1 MKPNQSIKA
10 YNPKEIERK
19 WVDSISISRDFDYSK
34 KVFSLAIPPPNVT
47 GSLHLG
53 HALNSTV
60 QDVLVKYYYL
70 KGFNV
75 QWTPGT
81 DHAGIATQLL
91 VEKSLSK
98 KGLNLKELSNDELIE
113 EIWKW
118 KEINGDQIINQLRT
132 LGLSCDWDEKKFKYY
147 SPPLSK
153 HDFPN
158 AGAFTQSI
166 FIPDTKQAVTAT
178 KEGNIVLWDCSL
190 IGVSENF
197 GRPSDRKAVK
207 MLTMGKGGIYYM
219 KALDEYFV
227 FS

>member
-10 YNPKEIERK
+10 YNPKEIEKK

-70 KGFNV
+70 KGFNI

-98 KGLNLKELSNDELIE
+98 KGINLKELSNDELIK

-132 LGLSCDWDEKKFKYY
+132 LGLSCDWDEKKFTLDQDMSHAVNKAFIELLKGRN
-147 SPPLSK
+147 LSM
-153 HDFPN
+153 
-158 AGAFTQSI
+158 SI
-166 FIPDTKQAVTAT
+166 
-178 KEGNIVLWDCSL
+178 
-190 IGVSENF
+190 
-197 GRPSDRKAVK
+197 
-207 MLTMGKGGIYYM
+207 
-219 KALDEYFV
+219 
-227 FS
+227 

>member
-10 YNPKEIERK
+10 YNPKEIEKK

-113 EIWKW
+113 EIAG
-118 KEINGDQIINQLRT
+118 NNT
-132 LGLSCDWDEKKFKYY
+132 LGEEAAGEIDYY
-147 SPPLSK
+147 SSYLNNYDEFAGYVPQYLQQYLRDLLPESYRILIAG
-153 HDFPN
+153 DFRSYNETRRMGLARLNPN
-158 AGAFTQSI
+158 GSIDTTFMDTAFNQ
-166 FIPDTKQAVTAT
+166 FAHK
-178 KEGNIVLWDCSL
+178 
-190 IGVSENF
+190 
-197 GRPSDRKAVK
+197 R
-207 MLTMGKGGIYYM
+207 
-219 KALDEYFV
+219 
-227 FS
+227 